1 MQIQIQIQAV
11 VRWQWYDSPW
21 HSPRDKG
28 SALRPS
34 LQLHSTQLLDL
45 FHNQANNDSQVL
57 FNSTLPNSWKSPLCN
72 PPTLH
77 LCRSNISIQYWRR
90 SPPSHYFVFETL
102 RTASHYLKLVCCL
115 LFFIYGRGQLTY
127 CTASNL
133 LVEESSLM
141 PPLCGN
147 TRFSCVKFLCLKIG
161 SSKIDKF
168 HIWLYN
174 YKKVESSSLVPYLH
188 HPK

>member
-127 CTASNL
+127 TIWTASNL

-141 PPLCGN
+141 PSSARQYAFFVCKILLP
-147 TRFSCVKFLCLKIG
+147 KIG
-161 SSKIDKF
+161 SC
-168 HIWLYN
+168 
-174 YKKVESSSLVPYLH
+174 
-188 HPK
+188 

>member
-1 MQIQIQIQAV
+1 MKYNTIQYKCNTMQIQIQIQAV
-11 VRWQWYDSPW
+11 VRWQWYDSLW

-127 CTASNL
+127 TMLYSIKSVGRRELTYA
-133 LVEESSLM
+133 
-141 PPLCGN
+141 
-147 TRFSCVKFLCLKIG
+147 FLCAAIRVLR
-161 SSKIDKF
+161 
-168 HIWLYN
+168 
-174 YKKVESSSLVPYLH
+174 V
-188 HPK
+188 